1 MNTQGNVHFLDNR
14 KGERCLI
21 SQNLGQATIHNFL
34 FTAHMKIS

>member
-1 MNTQGNVHFLDNR
+1 MNKMKNVHFLDRR

-21 SQNLGQATIHNFL
+21 LQNLRQATIHNFS